1 VTTYAQRRVR
11 LLICDDAPEIR
22 AMVTATLAD
31 HPAIDIVG
39 EAANGEEAIERAIA
53 LVPDVVLMDV
63 EMPVLG
69 GIEATR
75 RLCARLHETRV
86 VAFAGS
92 GDSDVVMAMIAAGAT
107 AYCAKSA
114 GVWELERAIVSAADP
129 LVRLARAIAT
139 ASSPTAILEL
149 VGRELRRL
157 TGSRQVSALT
167 RDEVTDGT
175 PDAAR
180 RALAESSLVRSGDSL
195 AIPLGAG
202 DQSLGVLLARGVTG
216 TIDLNL
222 AAAMADLAASA
233 LVGEQRRAESA
244 GEARRDPLTGVGNRR
259 AFDERLAGAFEEGAE
274 TTGVSVALLDL
285 DEFKHINDTRGHAAG
300 DRVLRQVAVALLRE
314 TRASEDVF
322 RIGGDEFAVVVE
334 GDSSA
339 AFRVAA
345 RMRAA
350 LVRQRRGEPL
360 PTLSAGVAGAP
371 ADASNSDGLLRAA
384 DAALY
389 AAKWSGRNRVVMY
402 STDPRGPPVAT
413 TRTPQRILV
422 VDDDPG
428 LRALLRATFAGEV
441 EVTEAT
447 DAQEAAGMVRR
458 ARPDVIVLDVEMPGM
473 DGVTFSR
480 SLKDDPTTRE
490 IRIVLLTG
498 LVGAEGED
506 AAHRSAA
513 DAFVR
518 KPFSPLELVAAVE
531 RVVGGEGSP
540 RPRRRSGAR
549 REEQLLLYAEDMRE
563 MLELER
569 GQRALLQRAYRDTVT
584 ALATALESKDAGTGA
599 HSERVQRYAVEL
611 AKAVDP
617 ELLDD
622 PSLEYGF
629 LLHDIGKI
637 GVPDSI
643 LLKPA
648 PLTIPERRL
657 MQTHTVLGEQM
668 LGDVALLQ
676 GEGLRVVR
684 SHHERWDG
692 GGYPDALAGTKIPL
706 GARVFA
712 VADTLDAITSERPYR
727 SAAPWDDAVAE
738 ILRGSGTQF
747 DPSVVQAL
755 ERREPDLRRIAR
767 ELEAAWR
774 AREARGVPST

>member
-1 VTTYAQRRVR
+1 MTAGQRRIR

-39 EAANGEEAIERAIA
+39 EAANGEEAVERAVE
-53 LVPDVVLMDV
+53 LEPDVVLMDV

-75 RLCARLHETRV
+75 RLAARLQETRV

-107 AYCAKSA
+107 AYCVKSA

-129 LVRLARAIAT
+129 LVRLARAIAA
-139 ASSPTAILEL
+139 ASSPAAIFE
-149 VGRELRRL
+149 VVEGELRRL
-157 TGSRQVSALT
+157 TGSRQVTAYAGDDIT
-167 RDEVTDGT
+167 DET
-175 PDAAR
+175 PEAAR
-180 RALAESSLVRSGDSL
+180 RALAESLLVRSGDSL

-202 DQSLGVLLARGVTG
+202 EQSFGVLLAVGVTG
-216 TIDLNL
+216 SVDLNL
-222 AAAMADLAASA
+222 VAAVADLAASA
-233 LVGEQRRAESA
+233 LVGEQRRAESVV
-244 GEARRDPLTGVGNRR
+244 EARRDPLTGVANRR
-259 AFDERLAGAFEEGAE
+259 AFDERIAGAFDAGA
-274 TTGVSVALLDL
+274 VSVALLDL
-285 DEFKHINDTRGHAAG
+285 DDFKHINDTRGHAAG
-300 DRVLRQVAVALLRE
+300 DRVLRQVAVVLLRE
-314 TRASEDVF
+314 ARANEEVF

-334 GDSSA
+334 GDSAA

-360 PTLSAGVAGAP
+360 PTLSAGCAGAP
-371 ADASNSDGLLRAA
+371 LDASTSEALLRAA

-402 STDPRGPPVAT
+402 STDERGRPAAT
-413 TRTPQRILV
+413 TRAPQRILV

-441 EVTEAT
+441 AVTEAS
-447 DAQEAAGMVRR
+447 DAEEAAAIVVR

-473 DGVTFSR
+473 DGLTFCR
-480 SLKDDPTTRE
+480 SLKDDPATRE

-498 LVGAEGED
+498 LPRGEGED
-506 AAHRSAA
+506 AARRAGA

-518 KPFSPLELVAAVE
+518 KPFSPLELVAVVE
-531 RVVGGEGSP
+531 RVVGGQGSP

-549 REEQLLLYAEDMRE
+549 DAEQLLLYAEDMRE

-622 PSLEYGF
+622 ASLEFGF
-629 LLHDIGKI
+629 LLHDLGKI
-637 GVPDSI
+637 GIPDSI

-648 PLTIPERRL
+648 QLTIPERRL
-657 MQTHTVLGEQM
+657 MQMHTVLGEQM

-676 GEGLRVVR
+676 GEGLQVVR

-692 GGYPDALAGTKIPL
+692 GGYPDGLAGTKIPL

-727 SAAPWDDAVAE
+727 PAAPWDDAVAE
-738 ILRGSGTQF
+738 IRRGSGTQF
-747 DPSVVQAL
+747 DPAVVQAL
-755 ERREPDLRRIAR
+755 ERRDPELRRIAR

-774 AREARGVPST
+774 ARDARGARSA